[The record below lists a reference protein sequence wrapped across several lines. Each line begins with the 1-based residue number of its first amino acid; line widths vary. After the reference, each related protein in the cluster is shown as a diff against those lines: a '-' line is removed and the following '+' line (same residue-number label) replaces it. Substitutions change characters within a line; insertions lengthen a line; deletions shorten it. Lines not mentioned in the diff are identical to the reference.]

1 MAEKKKVYKFP
12 KAIGAC
18 ADLLWSLQEKRR
30 AAQKVADAIE
40 EEEKALKAHIIQ
52 VLPKSETTGVSG
64 KLANVKAV
72 TKTVAQVENWDDV
85 WKYIYKNKSSDLL
98 QKRLNQAAVDAR
110 WENGKQIPGVG
121 EFHVVTLSLT
131 KVK

>member
-12 KAIGAC
+12 KSIGGC
-18 ADLLWSLQEKRR
+18 ADALWKLQEERR
-30 AAQKVADAIE
+30 AAQKLVDIME
-40 EEEKALKAHIIQ
+40 EEEKALKAHIIMT
-52 VLPKSETTGVSG
+52 LPKSETTGVSG

-72 TKTVAQVENWDDV
+72 TKTVATVEDWDAV

-121 EFHVVTLSLT
+121 EFHVVSLTLT